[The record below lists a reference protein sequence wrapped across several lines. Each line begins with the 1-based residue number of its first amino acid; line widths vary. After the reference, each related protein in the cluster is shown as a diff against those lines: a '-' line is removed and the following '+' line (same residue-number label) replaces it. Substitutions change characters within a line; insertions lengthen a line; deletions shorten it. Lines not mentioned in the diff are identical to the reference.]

1 MEPNQRENPRANH
14 SRRRGTAGGFHWL
27 ADVMVM
33 VVMVVDNDG
42 VEEVEGR
49 GPGRGRGS
57 GRGRGGEGGDFMD
70 DSCGV
75 NDGNFLEVNFVR

>member
-33 VVMVVDNDG
+33 VVMVEDNDG

-49 GPGRGRGS
+49 GPGRGRGLRKGK
-57 GRGRGGEGGDFMD
+57 GRRRGGFHGR
-70 DSCGV
+70 
-75 NDGNFLEVNFVR
+75 FLRS